1 MEFLYEYGLFLLKAV
16 TVVVALIVVI
26 TSIVSASQKN
36 KQAKGELDIQN
47 LSEGLEDMY
56 ENAQALL
63 LDKQALKKREK
74 EKKKKEKAEAK
85 EKKTAAKL
93 MFQAETQHGH
103 KTVAAQT
110 KWADDQQEMFDA
122 RVARGT
128 AKGALAAAK
137 QNALAAEVAFKTWQT
152 EMATT
157 RAEMRTLMG

>member
-1 MEFLYEYGLFLLKAV
+1 MDNERFARAIRDAGADV
-16 TVVVALIVVI
+16 
-26 TSIVSASQKN
+26 Q
-36 KQAKGELDIQN
+36 QAEVEL
-47 LSEGLEDMY
+47 
-56 ENAQALL
+56 A
-63 LDKQALKKREK
+63 
-74 EKKKKEKAEAK
+74 KAEAR
-85 EKKTAAKL
+85 EKRTAAKL
-93 MFQAETQHGH
+93 MFMAENNHGH

-110 KWADDQQEMFDA
+110 KWADDQQQMFDA

>member
-1 MEFLYEYGLFLLKAV
+1 MDNERFAQAIRTAGTEVQKAE
-16 TVVVALIVVI
+16 VAL
-26 TSIVSASQKN
+26 A
-36 KQAKGELDIQN
+36 
-47 LSEGLEDMY
+47 
-56 ENAQALL
+56 
-63 LDKQALKKREK
+63 
-74 EKKKKEKAEAK
+74 KAEAT
-85 EKKTAAKL
+85 EKKTAAFL
-93 MFQAETQHGH
+93 MFRAENEHGH

>member
-1 MEFLYEYGLFLLKAV
+1 MAAVHSLTVLLARNISSIAASWS
-16 TVVVALIVVI
+16 TIVLPGI
-26 TSIVSASQKN
+26 FGSIS
-36 KQAKGELDIQN
+36 LN
-47 LSEGLEDMY
+47 L
-56 ENAQALL
+56 
-63 LDKQALKKREK
+63 
-74 EKKKKEKAEAK
+74 
-85 EKKTAAKL
+85 AKL
-93 MFQAETQHGH
+93 MFIAENQHGH

-110 KWADDQQEMFDA
+110 KWADDQQDMFDA

>member
-1 MEFLYEYGLFLLKAV
+1 MDNERFANAIREAGADV
-16 TVVVALIVVI
+16 
-26 TSIVSASQKN
+26 Q
-36 KQAKGELDIQN
+36 QAEVDL
-47 LSEGLEDMY
+47 
-56 ENAQALL
+56 AT
-63 LDKQALKKREK
+63 
-74 EKKKKEKAEAK
+74 AEAT

>member
-1 MEFLYEYGLFLLKAV
+1 MDNERFAQAIRTAGAEVQQAE
-16 TVVVALIVVI
+16 VALA
-26 TSIVSASQKN
+26 T
-36 KQAKGELDIQN
+36 
-47 LSEGLEDMY
+47 
-56 ENAQALL
+56 
-63 LDKQALKKREK
+63 
-74 EKKKKEKAEAK
+74 AEAT
-85 EKKTAAKL
+85 EKRTAAKL
-93 MFQAETQHGH
+93 MFQAENHHGH

-137 QNALAAEVAFKTWQT
+137 QNALAAEVSFKTWQT